1 MCINQNLDHIRKIK
15 MMNEGLKSG
24 LWGTKPKT
32 SQLKCTPSNVAK
44 SEEKED
50 CESSAITDISWQSFG
65 MRLGFFD
72 I

>member
-1 MCINQNLDHIRKIK
+1 MKIEEWAVGHKTENLTIK
-15 MMNEGLKSG
+15 VH
-24 LWGTKPKT
+24 P
-32 SQLKCTPSNVAK
+32 PSNVAK